1 MIGTDRIDAV
11 GVLEF
16 SGDDRTA
23 SGSMGSYPSTQR
35 PDGHCKPRPMIIHM
49 ALKNAR
55 ISLDFDAP
63 VGSLLSG
70 ADRFA
75 AITQVWV
82 LRNGDHGSYVKRIT
96 R

>member
-1 MIGTDRIDAV
+1 
-11 GVLEF
+11 
-16 SGDDRTA
+16 
-23 SGSMGSYPSTQR
+23 
-35 PDGHCKPRPMIIHM
+35 M